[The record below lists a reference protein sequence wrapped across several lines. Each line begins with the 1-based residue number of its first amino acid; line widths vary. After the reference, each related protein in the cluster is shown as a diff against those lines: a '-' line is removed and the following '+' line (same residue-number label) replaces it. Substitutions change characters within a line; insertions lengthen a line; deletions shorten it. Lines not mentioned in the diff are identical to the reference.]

1 MMAAPAIPGLI
12 ERWAHFYG
20 DRKLVSAAVTYIHL
34 AGILLGGGLAVS
46 SDRASLQITPDH
58 GTDVQ
63 RDLARLYS
71 VHRLVLG
78 GLALTI
84 TSGLLM
90 LFADLQTFL
99 ASPLY
104 WSKMGLVA
112 LLLANGYIRLR
123 AEEVLRRG
131 GAAWLTFRRTSA
143 ISLALWF
150 LILLAGAF
158 LTTVS

>member
-1 MMAAPAIPGLI
+1 MTPLAGAPGLI

-20 DRKLVSAAVTYIHL
+20 DQKAVSAAVTYVHL

-46 SDRASLQITPDH
+46 SDRASLQIRPEN
-58 GTDVQ
+58 GTDVE
-63 RDLARLYS
+63 RDLARLYA
-71 VHRLVLG
+71 VHRLVLA

-99 ASPLY
+99 TSALY

-123 AEEVLRRG
+123 AENVLRQG

-143 ISLALWF
+143 ISLVLWF